1 MSNEAVSWAFKVDGL
16 TMTQK
21 FVLVALAD
29 WADEENSCFPGQK
42 KLAGKTNS
50 SVATVR
56 RALDALEDQG
66 LISRERRTRK
76 SGYRTSDRFFLSV
89 GSLPLNLPTA
99 QSDYKAESASL
110 PLIDATLTAQI
121 ERANYTSGD
130 TSVKHQVGDVEV
142 STDVE
147 VLREDVSAVV
157 DCFSACLT
165 RNDVKHTVGKRWHD
179 AARLLID
186 RDGYTV
192 EQINWISQWATVDQ
206 FWKGNI
212 LSLPKLRE
220 KFEQLKIRA
229 LSEREKVQAVVSST
243 PSYWDDSPVVEHD
256 D

>member
-1 MSNEAVSWAFKVDGL
+1 MSNEAVTWAFKAEGL
-16 TMTQK
+16 TATQK

-29 WADEENSCFPGQK
+29 WADEYHSCFPGQK

-56 RALDALEDQG
+56 RALDVLQERG
-66 LISRERRTRK
+66 FIGRERRTRK
-76 SGYRTSDRFFLSV
+76 GGYRTSDRYFLSV

-99 QSDYKAESASL
+99 QSDYKANESSL
-110 PLIDATLTAQI
+110 PLTESILTAQS
-121 ERANYTSGD
+121 ERAID
-130 TSVKHQVGDVEV
+130 TSVNHQINHQSGDVEV
-142 STDVE
+142 SPDVE
-147 VLREDVSAVV
+147 VPREDVSAVV
-157 DCFSACLT
+157 DFFSACLT
-165 RNDVKHTVGKRWHD
+165 RNDVKHSVGKRWHD

-192 EQINWISQWATVDQ
+192 EQINWLSQWASVDQ

-229 LSEREKVQAVVSST
+229 LSEREKVQAVASAT
-243 PSYWDDSPVVEHD
+243 PSYWDNSPVVEHND
-256 D
+256 